1 MKKTYLFIVKNWKTT
16 IVGAITAVLTYL
28 LSIGRIDNNKYE
40 LILGLLI
47 SIGYILTKDGD
58 KSISNTTLERKVDEK
73 LEEKLEKISDNK

>member
-1 MKKTYLFIVKNWKTT
+1 MKKAYLFIVKNWKTS

-58 KSISNTTLERKVDEK
+58 KSISNNTLEQKSRTKSRRKNK
-73 LEEKLEKISDNK
+73 KISDNK